1 MQHLVEPLA
10 REGAFADGV
19 GLEDFQLILVDGGGG
34 DAAGDAFVGFDFEHA
49 LLHGGVGG
57 QAGMGVLDTTQAR
70 HLHEPVAALGEGWML
85 ERVQFDVGDFHGW
98 GSLRAVFSSRF
109 LVFGELRLT

>member
-1 MQHLVEPLA
+1 MQHLVGAVA

-34 DAAGDAFVGFDFEHA
+34 DAAGDAFVGFHFEHA

-57 QAGMGVLDTTQAR
+57 QAGMGVLDATQAR
-70 HLHEPVAALGEGWML
+70 YLYEAVAALGKGGMF
-85 ERVQFDVGDFHGW
+85 ERVQFDVGDFHG
-98 GSLRAVFSSRF
+98 GAP
-109 LVFGELRLT
+109 